1 MNPKEYID
9 QQLIKKGKYYKVNKD
24 AIALY
29 HKDIERMAN
38 YFNIRTDV
46 QLVASDLKN
55 RCAVCKG
62 LARIEN
68 KTFTSLG
75 EAHPDNN
82 DFEFFTA
89 VAEKRAVD
97 RAILK
102 ALDVHGEVYSY
113 EEFSQATK
121 NNKTIKD
128 AEDFLSGTY
137 DNNNNKIEE
146 KPKQSV
152 MTMQEVMSKKILQQ
166 QDIPS
171 FNKLIAKYQDT
182 LSWLLENKPEDAD
195 KIYTAIQNKRKQ
207 LEKQ

>member
-1 MNPKEYID
+1 MNPKEYINK
-9 QQLIKKGKYYKVNKD
+9 LIAKGKCYELENGS
-24 AIALY
+24 IALY

-38 YFNIRTDV
+38 HFNIKTDV

-55 RCAVCKG
+55 RCVVCKG
-62 LARIEN
+62 IAQIEN
-68 KTFTSLG
+68 RTFTSLG

-82 DFEFFTA
+82 SFEFFIA

-113 EEFSQATK
+113 EEVSQINK
-121 NNKTIKD
+121 NKKTIQD

-137 DNNNNKIEE
+137 DNQNNKIQE
-146 KPKQSV
+146 PKKQV
-152 MTMQEVMSKKILQQ
+152 MTMQEIMLHKILEQK
-166 QDIPS
+166 DLTS
-171 FNKLIAKYQDT
+171 FNKLIAKYQT
-182 LSWLLENKPEDAD
+182 NLSWLLENKPEDAD
-195 KIYTAIQNKRKQ
+195 KIYTAIQDKQKQ

>member
-9 QQLIKKGKYYKVNKD
+9 KLIKNKKCYTLD
-24 AIALY
+24 NGTVALY

-38 YFNIRTDV
+38 YFNIATDV

-55 RCAVCKG
+55 RCIVCKG
-62 LARIEN
+62 IARIEN
-68 KTFTSLG
+68 KVFTSLG

-82 DFEFFTA
+82 GFEFFVA

-113 EEFSQATK
+113 EEVSQINK
-121 NNKTIKD
+121 NNKAIQD

-152 MTMQEVMSKKILQQ
+152 MTMQEIMLHKILQQ
-166 QDIPS
+166 KDIPS

-195 KIYTAIQNKRKQ
+195 KIYTAIQDKQKQ

>member
-1 MNPKEYID
+1 MINPKEYINK
-9 QQLIKKGKYYKVNKD
+9 LIAKGKCYELDNGLV
-24 AIALY
+24 ALY

-38 YFNIRTDV
+38 YFHIATDV

-55 RCAVCKG
+55 RCIVCKG
-62 LARIEN
+62 IARIEN

-82 DFEFFTA
+82 GFEFFVA
-89 VAEKRAVD
+89 VAEKRAID

-102 ALDVHGEVYSY
+102 ALDVHGDVYSY
-113 EEFSQATK
+113 EEISQVGK
-121 NNKTIKD
+121 NKKTIED

-137 DNNNNKIEE
+137 DKDHNKIEE
-146 KPKQSV
+146 ENKKSV
-152 MTMQEVMSKKILQQ
+152 MTMQEIMLQKILQQ
-166 QDIPS
+166 KDIIS

-195 KIYTAIQNKRKQ
+195 KIYTAIQNKQKQ

>member
-1 MNPKEYID
+1 MMNPKEYINK
-9 QQLIKKGKYYKVNKD
+9 LIEKGKCYELENGLV
-24 AIALY
+24 ALF

-38 YFNIRTDV
+38 YFNIATDV

-55 RCAVCKG
+55 RCIVCKG
-62 LARIEN
+62 IARIEN
-68 KTFTSLG
+68 RTFTSLG

-82 DFEFFTA
+82 GFEFFVA

-113 EEFSQATK
+113 EEVSQVNK
-121 NNKTIKD
+121 NKKTIEEG
-128 AEDFLSGTY
+128 EDFLSGTY
-137 DNNNNKIEE
+137 DKNHNKIDE

-152 MTMQEVMSKKILQQ
+152 MGMEEIILKKVLEQKDMI
-166 QDIPS
+166 S
-171 FNKLIAKYQDT
+171 FNKLIAKLDHN
-182 LSWLLENKPEDAD
+182 LRWLLENKPEVAD
-195 KIYTAIQNKRKQ
+195 KIYTAIQNKQQQ